1 MGAGLSTT
9 AKASGHTHRTLRAP
23 RHLLT
28 LPQSLAEGFGGS
40 VGAEFLPREQVEQEQ
55 AALRPCFGEARVAG
69 TAA

>member
-28 LPQSLAEGFGGS
+28 LLAICLLARLRIGQGIGVQASNSLTTVSPTPGPIVPMRG
-40 VGAEFLPREQVEQEQ
+40 
-55 AALRPCFGEARVAG
+55 
-69 TAA
+69 